1 LAGALEPVDL
11 TVYDH
16 LFEWRGPRRP
26 TLPVVIVTIDESTF
40 GELNEP
46 WPFPRAM
53 HGQVLRAIAAGRPIA
68 IGVDI
73 IFDAPSL
80 RGPADDEALGAA
92 IGEAGNVLLAAAITE
107 DVQPFYTRTTLTVPI
122 AAVRQGAVRV
132 APVNIPPDADGH
144 VRRAPVWLAL
154 ERQRLPAFDV
164 RLYEMLA
171 GAGVRVAPLPERP
184 SVLINFRGKPR
195 TYPWVSYYRVVR
207 NEIPVSF
214 WAGKI
219 VLVGPTS
226 EILHD
231 QFATAFARGGDMPG
245 VEIHAHAL
253 ETLVRGDAIREVPV
267 LVSAIATVVAGLI
280 VGALVAWLP
289 GRAVEGTAG
298 VLTLMVVA
306 TYVAFAY
313 GDVWFRATG
322 PGLALAV
329 GLVLSIVARGLPPAP
344 SA

>member
-164 RLYEMLA
+164 
-171 GAGVRVAPLPERP
+171 
-184 SVLINFRGKPR
+184 
-195 TYPWVSYYRVVR
+195 
-207 NEIPVSF
+207 PVSF

-322 PGLALAV
+322 SGLALAV